1 MVDVLNQTTT
11 MMTRRNSEAQLA
23 TLQPQ
28 DVLIQP
34 PLAAWL
40 YRLRPRRAAGRCR
53 LSCDAR
59 AARTTGR
66 NAHDDWRQSGIEP
79 RALRRPAHTGHNRNP
94 GGKRLQGR
102 RCGDPAAYPPA
113 AGRAVGPGAPAKDMG
128 TLYGLDYFE
137 RVEYRVQRGKL
148 GNTLVINAREKRS
161 GTDYLRLG
169 LSLSDDFQGDSVFNL
184 GASYRKNGINQL
196 GAEWLT
202 RLQLGIARSSIASST
217 SRWTPVR
224 AGSPHRTC
232 SSRRRTSRPFST
244 TTRSPNTACSATATV
259 SISAGR
265 SPITAR
271 SASVSARPGE
281 ADVRIGERDLP
292 DFSFTEGYYECSTRS
307 IRWTISTFP
316 RGRGYPSDPASVRPE
331 PQLRPALST
340 VEHQAGQGAQ
350 PWCQHLG
357 TGRSLRSHPG
367 RRRGGHLELPARRA
381 PAIGLSSDALSGQ
394 NVSLGRVVYYR
405 RVTPRAFQPLDFPLY
420 LGGSLERGLE
430 QRQRLRQRLHQRR
443 EHLPRLRHA
452 AGPIELRLRHQRRG
466 RAGAL
471 HESGTQLLALVQIGE
486 DARVHLLALAQV
498 LFVDPGKGL
507 LADLRRN
514 RLDFS
519 RSAAAPEPRGKCA
532 WHGDP
537 RPMPCGVPAPAPRGC
552 RAGVPAWG
560 LPPRRFAPARAG
572 WARDRNGQV
581 QKHQPACLRQAQ
593 IGQAPIQF
601 RAPATRELRQLH
613 GEAMLLGVHVRPFLQ
628 N

>member
-34 PLAAWL
+34 PLAA
-40 YRLRPRRAAGRCR
+40 YG
-53 LSCDAR
+53 STDFAR
-59 AARTTGR
+59 AEQLVDAGYRATLALQGRLAEMRTTTGGNPALSLAR
-66 NAHDDWRQSGIEP
+66 SGDP
-79 RALRRPAHTGHNRNP
+79 RTPVITAIRVETT
-94 GGKRLQGR
+94 QGR

-113 AGRAVGPGAPAKDMG
+113 AGRAAGPGAPAKDMG

-292 DFSFTEGYYECSTRS
+292 DFSFTEGYYEMQYSFDT
-307 IRWTISTFP
+307 
-316 RGRGYPSDPASVRPE
+316 
-331 PQLRPALST
+331 
-340 VEHQAGQGAQ
+340 
-350 PWCQHLG
+350 
-357 TGRSLRSHPG
+357 
-367 RRRGGHLELPARRA
+367 
-381 PAIGLSSDALSGQ
+381 
-394 NVSLGRVVYYR
+394 
-405 RVTPRAFQPLDFPLY
+405 LDN
-420 LGGSLERGLE
+420 
-430 QRQRLRQRLHQRR
+430 
-443 EHLPRLRHA
+443 
-452 AGPIELRLRHQRRG
+452 I
-466 RAGAL
+466 
-471 HESGTQLLALVQIGE
+471 
-486 DARVHLLALAQV
+486 
-498 LFVDPGKGL
+498 
-507 LADLRRN
+507 
-514 RLDFS
+514 DF
-519 RSAAAPEPRGKCA
+519 
-532 WHGDP
+532 
-537 RPMPCGVPAPAPRGC
+537 
-552 RAGVPAWG
+552 
-560 LPPRRFAPARAG
+560 PARA
-572 WARDRNGQV
+572 RISV
-581 QKHQPACLRQAQ
+581 
-593 IGQAPIQF
+593 
-601 RAPATRELRQLH
+601 
-613 GEAMLLGVHVRPFLQ
+613 
-628 N
+628 